1 MNDLRGS
8 IISWTL
14 KSIRILVICFYLN
27 PSMPLI
33 TLSCFHWKFQTY
45 LYYNYFHMLF
55 VSFWMAL
62 HLKTQH
68 SFEALLVVFS
78 TLPSHVLILLL
89 LLIQLV
95 SSCMLL
101 MMFIGM
107 PLKGFYVI
115 SKVHILAYN
124 YTIMILL
131 HYLLIVMHIGLDVLI
146 LDDLLLGFVFFLVL
160 I

>member
-1 MNDLRGS
+1 
-8 IISWTL
+8 
-14 KSIRILVICFYLN
+14 
-27 PSMPLI
+27 
-33 TLSCFHWKFQTY
+33 
-45 LYYNYFHMLF
+45 
-55 VSFWMAL
+55 MAL